1 MKNMIKKLSAD
12 LYQQMKADLDDLKG
26 SGIPKSQMLRD
37 AILIVQKYLDELK
50 ALVDANPFLGEEEE
64 IWFFKIEKPRF
75 YRWLIF
81 YTELFAIDN
90 TKPIIG
96 KEEIKEHYNDQM
108 RYINRFFRSHE
119 FHYQYFRL
127 DSNELDRL
135 YFIRGA
141 SPLKT
146 EMSLIPRVDPSFGT
160 GHEFLFSNFRAYEM
174 LQRYLSDQLTSDVGI
189 GLENQSS
196 EQKGKKFAWTGDQ
209 VNLIEMIYGLWLT
222 GQFNNG
228 KADLSDIVAVLQNVF
243 QVNLG
248 QYFRRFSEIKQR
260 KGMSKTR
267 FLDQMR
273 DALQKKIFDWEG
285 GIAEK

>member
-1 MKNMIKKLSAD
+1 MIKKLSAD

-26 SGIPKSQMLRD
+26 SAIPKIQMLKD

-50 ALVDANPFLGEEEE
+50 VLVDANPFLGEEEE

-81 YTELFAIDN
+81 YTELFAIDS

-146 EMSLIPRVDPSFGT
+146 EMSLVPRVDPSFGT

-209 VNLIEMIYGLWLT
+209 INLIEMIYGLWLT

-285 GIAEK
+285 GIAKK